1 MKLTTFIFSVFLF
14 TMSIVIAQ
22 QPEKPTSSQLYHQ
35 LQNLNFL
42 GSVMYI
48 AAHPDDENTR
58 LISYLSNDIHART
71 AYLSL
76 TRGDGGQNLV
86 GSEIRELL
94 GVVRTQELIAARKKD
109 GGEQFFTRANDFGY
123 SKHPDETLEI
133 WNKSEIL
140 SDVVLNIRR
149 FKPDLIINRFNH
161 RNPGSTHGH
170 HTSSAMLSF
179 EAFDLVGKAN
189 EYPNSAKQY
198 GVWQPKRLL
207 FNTSWWFYGSKEN
220 FEKADK
226 KNLLTVETGNYYT
239 TLGLSNGEIA
249 ASSRS
254 MHKSQG
260 FGNTGVRGKQTE
272 YLEFLKGDFP
282 QNKLKLFDG
291 INTTWSRIEGGDKIG
306 DILYSLEDNFN
317 FKNPST
323 MIPKLLNA
331 YELLLKLPESHWKV
345 VKLKELKALIAN
357 CAGLYLEVVSNQQNI
372 VPNGDVTFTVE
383 AINRSNTQITIKHIS
398 SPLVIFPASLKEY
411 TLEMNEKYNLESSVG
426 TFSGKDY
433 SSPYWLNEKGTMGM
447 YHVNDKS
454 ILGYPEKSMKFP
466 VKFHLSINDVDIN
479 FERNIVYKFNDP
491 VDGEVY
497 QPFTIVPV
505 ATCSIKEKVIIFSDQ
520 KTKKIPVHIR
530 AGKDNIEGIIT
541 LNSPKDW
548 VIKPQSH
555 PFSVEKKGDQSIVY
569 FEVSPPKEIS
579 EGQLNPIIQIGEK
592 TYDKEL
598 HMLDYKYIPLQQVL
612 MKSESKVVHLILQ
625 KKGENIGYIEG
636 AGDAVPES
644 LEQIGYQV
652 TRIKPAEIT
661 YDKLVKFDAIVMGIR
676 AYNTVPELE
685 FKQVELNRYIENGGN
700 LILQYNTSHRLITKD
715 IAPFQIELSRDRVT
729 EEFSEVSFLA
739 PQHPI
744 LNFPNKIS
752 VNDFENWV
760 QERGLYFPNKWAKEF
775 TPLLGMND
783 KNNKLTKGALLV
795 APYGKGYYIYTG
807 ISFFRELPAGVP
819 GAYRLFAN
827 MLSIGK

>member
-1 MKLTTFIFSVFLF
+1 
-14 TMSIVIAQ
+14 
-22 QPEKPTSSQLYHQ
+22 
-35 LQNLNFL
+35 
-42 GSVMYI
+42 
-48 AAHPDDENTR
+48 
-58 LISYLSNDIHART
+58 
-71 AYLSL
+71 
-76 TRGDGGQNLV
+76 
-86 GSEIRELL
+86 
-94 GVVRTQELIAARKKD
+94 
-109 GGEQFFTRANDFGY
+109 
-123 SKHPDETLEI
+123 
-133 WNKSEIL
+133 
-140 SDVVLNIRR
+140 
-149 FKPDLIINRFNH
+149 
-161 RNPGSTHGH
+161 
-170 HTSSAMLSF
+170 
-179 EAFDLVGKAN
+179 
-189 EYPNSAKQY
+189 
-198 GVWQPKRLL
+198 
-207 FNTSWWFYGSKEN
+207 
-220 FEKADK
+220 
-226 KNLLTVETGNYYT
+226 
-239 TLGLSNGEIA
+239 
-249 ASSRS
+249 
-254 MHKSQG
+254 
-260 FGNTGVRGKQTE
+260 
-272 YLEFLKGDFP
+272 
-282 QNKLKLFDG
+282 
-291 INTTWSRIEGGDKIG
+291 
-306 DILYSLEDNFN
+306 
-317 FKNPST
+317 
-323 MIPKLLNA
+323 
-331 YELLLKLPESHWKV
+331 
-345 VKLKELKALIAN
+345 
-357 CAGLYLEVVSNQQNI
+357 
-372 VPNGDVTFTVE
+372 
-383 AINRSNTQITIKHIS
+383 
-398 SPLVIFPASLKEY
+398 
-411 TLEMNEKYNLESSVG
+411 MNEKYNLESTVG

-433 SSPYWLNEKGTMGM
+433 SSPYWLNEKSTMGM

-530 AGKDNIEGIIT
+530 AGKDNIEGMIT
-541 LNSPKDW
+541 LNSPEDW

-579 EGQLNPIIQIGEK
+579 EGQLNPIIQIEEK

-729 EEFSEVSFLA
+729 DEFSEVSFLA
-739 PQHPI
+739 PEHPI
-744 LNFPNKIS
+744 LNYPNKIS

-783 KNNKLTKGALLV
+783 KKNKLTKGALLV

>member
-1 MKLTTFIFSVFLF
+1 MKLSTFIFYLFLF
-14 TMSIVIAQ
+14 NMSIIIAQ

-42 GSVMYI
+42 GSAMYI

-71 AYLSL
+71 SYLSL

-94 GVVRTQELIAARKKD
+94 GVIRTQELIAARKID

-123 SKHPDETLEI
+123 SKHPDETLKI
-133 WNKSEIL
+133 WNKNEVL

-170 HTSSAMLSF
+170 HTSSAMLSI

-189 EYPNSAKQY
+189 QYPNSAKEY

-220 FEKADK
+220 FEKANK
-226 KNLLTVETGNYYT
+226 KKLLTVETGNYYPI
-239 TLGLSNGEIA
+239 LGLSNGEIA

-282 QNKLKLFDG
+282 RNKLNLFDG
-291 INTTWSRIEGGDKIG
+291 IDTTWSRIEGGDKIG
-306 DILYSLEDNFN
+306 DILYPLEKNFN
-317 FKNPST
+317 FSNPSKI
-323 MIPKLLNA
+323 IPKLLTA
-331 YELLLKLPESHWKV
+331 YKLLFKLPESHWKSI
-345 VKLKELKALIAN
+345 KLKELKALIVN
-357 CAGLYLEVVSNQQNI
+357 CAGLYLEVASNQQNI
-372 VPNGDVTFTVE
+372 IPNGDVTFTVE
-383 AINRSNTQITIKHIS
+383 AINRSETKITIKRIS
-398 SPLVIFPASLKEY
+398 SPVVTFPASFKEY
-411 TLEMNEKYNLESSVG
+411 ALKMNNKYNLESTAG
-426 TFSGKDY
+426 TFLGKDY
-433 SSPYWLNEKGTMGM
+433 STPYWLKQKGTMGM
-447 YHVNDKS
+447 YQVNDKS
-454 ILGYPEKSMKFP
+454 ILGYPEKLMNFP
-466 VKFHLSINDVDIN
+466 VKFHMSINDVDID
-479 FERNIVYKFNDP
+479 FQRNIIYKFNDP
-491 VDGEVY
+491 VEGEVY
-497 QPFTIVPV
+497 QPFTVLPEV
-505 ATCSIKEKVIIFSDQ
+505 TCSIKEKVIIFSDQ
-520 KTKKIPVHIR
+520 KNKKIPVHIF
-530 AGKDNIEGIIT
+530 AGKDNIKGFIS
-541 LNSPKDW
+541 LNSPEGW
-548 VIKPQSH
+548 SIKPQSI

-579 EGQLNPIIQIGEK
+579 EGKLNPIIQIGEN

-598 HMLDYKYIPLQQVL
+598 HILDYKYIPLQQVL
-612 MKSESKVVHLILQ
+612 MKSESKVVHLVLQ

-644 LEQIGYQV
+644 LKQIGYQV
-652 TRIKPAEIT
+652 TLINPSEIS
-661 YDKLVKFDAIVMGIR
+661 YDKLIQFDAIVMGIR
-676 AYNTVPELE
+676 AYNTVPELK

-700 LILQYNTSHRLITKD
+700 LIIQYNTSHRLITKD
-715 IAPFQIELSRDRVT
+715 LAPFKIELSRDRVT
-729 EEFSEVSFLA
+729 DEFSEVSFLA
-739 PQHPI
+739 PEHPI
-744 LNFPNKIS
+744 LNYPNKIS
-752 VNDFENWV
+752 ENDFENWV

-775 TPLLGMND
+775 IPILGMND
-783 KNNKLTKGALLV
+783 KNNKLTKGSLLV
-795 APYGKGYYIYTG
+795 APYGKGHYIYTG

-827 MLSIGK
+827 ILSIGK

>member
-1 MKLTTFIFSVFLF
+1 
-14 TMSIVIAQ
+14 MSIVIAQ

-94 GVVRTQELIAARKKD
+94 GVIRTQELIAARKKD

-133 WNKSEIL
+133 WNKNEIL
-140 SDVVLNIRR
+140 SDVILNIRR

-189 EYPNSAKQY
+189 EYSDSAKQY

-207 FNTSWWFYGSKEN
+207 FNTSWWFYGSKDN
-220 FEKADK
+220 FEKANK
-226 KNLLTVETGNYYT
+226 KNLLTVETGIYYT

-282 QNKLKLFDG
+282 RNKMDLFDG
-291 INTTWSRIEGGDKIG
+291 INTTWSRIEGANKIG

-317 FKNPST
+317 FTNPST

-383 AINRSNTQITIKHIS
+383 AINRSDTQITIKRIS
-398 SPLVIFPASLKEY
+398 SPLVNFPASLKEY
-411 TLEMNEKYNLESSVG
+411 TLEMNEKYNLESTVG

-447 YHVNDKS
+447 YQVNDKS
-454 ILGYPEKSMKFP
+454 ILGYPEKLMKFP

-541 LNSPKDW
+541 LNSPEDW

-579 EGQLNPIIQIGEK
+579 EGQLNPIIQIEEK

-598 HMLDYKYIPLQQVL
+598 HVLDYKYIPLQQVL

-729 EEFSEVSFLA
+729 DEFSEVSFLA

-744 LNFPNKIS
+744 LNYPNKIS

-783 KNNKLTKGALLV
+783 KKNKLTKGALLV

>member
-1 MKLTTFIFSVFLF
+1 M
-14 TMSIVIAQ
+14 
-22 QPEKPTSSQLYHQ
+22 
-35 LQNLNFL
+35 N
-42 GSVMYI
+42 
-48 AAHPDDENTR
+48 
-58 LISYLSNDIHART
+58 
-71 AYLSL
+71 
-76 TRGDGGQNLV
+76 
-86 GSEIRELL
+86 
-94 GVVRTQELIAARKKD
+94 
-109 GGEQFFTRANDFGY
+109 
-123 SKHPDETLEI
+123 
-133 WNKSEIL
+133 
-140 SDVVLNIRR
+140 
-149 FKPDLIINRFNH
+149 
-161 RNPGSTHGH
+161 
-170 HTSSAMLSF
+170 
-179 EAFDLVGKAN
+179 
-189 EYPNSAKQY
+189 
-198 GVWQPKRLL
+198 
-207 FNTSWWFYGSKEN
+207 
-220 FEKADK
+220 
-226 KNLLTVETGNYYT
+226 
-239 TLGLSNGEIA
+239 
-249 ASSRS
+249 
-254 MHKSQG
+254 
-260 FGNTGVRGKQTE
+260 
-272 YLEFLKGDFP
+272 
-282 QNKLKLFDG
+282 LFDG
-291 INTTWSRIEGGDKIG
+291 INTTWSRIEGGNKIG

-317 FKNPST
+317 FRNPSK

-372 VPNGDVTFTVE
+372 VPDGDVTFTVE
-383 AINRSNTQITIKHIS
+383 AINRSNTQITIKRIS

-411 TLEMNEKYNLESSVG
+411 TLEMNEKYNLESTVG

-433 SSPYWLNEKGTMGM
+433 SSPYWLNEKSTMGM

-541 LNSPKDW
+541 LNSPEDW

-579 EGQLNPIIQIGEK
+579 EGQLNPIIQIEEK

-729 EEFSEVSFLA
+729 DEFSEVSFLA
-739 PQHPI
+739 PEHPI
-744 LNFPNKIS
+744 LNYPNKIS

-783 KNNKLTKGALLV
+783 KKNKLTKGALLV

>member
-1 MKLTTFIFSVFLF
+1 MV
-14 TMSIVIAQ
+14 
-22 QPEKPTSSQLYHQ
+22 
-35 LQNLNFL
+35 N
-42 GSVMYI
+42 
-48 AAHPDDENTR
+48 
-58 LISYLSNDIHART
+58 
-71 AYLSL
+71 
-76 TRGDGGQNLV
+76 
-86 GSEIRELL
+86 
-94 GVVRTQELIAARKKD
+94 
-109 GGEQFFTRANDFGY
+109 
-123 SKHPDETLEI
+123 
-133 WNKSEIL
+133 
-140 SDVVLNIRR
+140 
-149 FKPDLIINRFNH
+149 
-161 RNPGSTHGH
+161 
-170 HTSSAMLSF
+170 
-179 EAFDLVGKAN
+179 
-189 EYPNSAKQY
+189 
-198 GVWQPKRLL
+198 
-207 FNTSWWFYGSKEN
+207 
-220 FEKADK
+220 
-226 KNLLTVETGNYYT
+226 
-239 TLGLSNGEIA
+239 
-249 ASSRS
+249 
-254 MHKSQG
+254 
-260 FGNTGVRGKQTE
+260 
-272 YLEFLKGDFP
+272 
-282 QNKLKLFDG
+282 
-291 INTTWSRIEGGDKIG
+291 
-306 DILYSLEDNFN
+306 
-317 FKNPST
+317 
-323 MIPKLLNA
+323 
-331 YELLLKLPESHWKV
+331 
-345 VKLKELKALIAN
+345 
-357 CAGLYLEVVSNQQNI
+357 
-372 VPNGDVTFTVE
+372 
-383 AINRSNTQITIKHIS
+383 
-398 SPLVIFPASLKEY
+398 FPASLKEY
-411 TLEMNEKYNLESSVG
+411 TLEMNEKYNLESTVG

-447 YHVNDKS
+447 YQVNDKS
-454 ILGYPEKSMKFP
+454 ILGYPEKPMKFP

-541 LNSPKDW
+541 LNSPEGW
-548 VIKPQSH
+548 FIKPQSH

-729 EEFSEVSFLA
+729 DEFSEVSFLA